1 MAGKEHIVKWVSMRA
16 GRRGQ
21 RGGQED
27 GQERGFR
34 CMRGNAIVKH
44 VALYANLKEDKEIH
58 WAASCQRE

>member
-1 MAGKEHIVKWVSMRA
+1 MRA